1 MRVDKYNHSIDNNSL
16 ISYKNRIG
24 INSMP
29 IGEEST
35 SFRKI
40 FRKDFFKWIDTIY
53 NLPSHTKNSIGQF
66 IESHLDDDF
75 IIEVDSQQIKSGN
88 GFNAILEKYCDRTGF
103 RIN

>member
-16 ISYKNRIG
+16 ISYKNRID

-40 FRKDFFKWIDTIY
+40 FRKDFFKWVDTIY

-66 IESHLDDDF
+66 IESHLDDF